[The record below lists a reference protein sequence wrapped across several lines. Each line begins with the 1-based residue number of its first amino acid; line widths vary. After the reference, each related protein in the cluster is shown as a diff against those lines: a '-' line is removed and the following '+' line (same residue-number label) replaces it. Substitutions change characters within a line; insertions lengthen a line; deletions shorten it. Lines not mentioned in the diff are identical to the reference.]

1 MTKKRKRPMQA
12 SQALAVDLGTDVRR
26 RRGDLVVEF
35 RPDPDSPATG
45 TVQGAKARVWY
56 HVAWIEGQITDEHHE
71 AADRYLNRLEKHQG
85 AKEGSP
91 TVAAGIRGQ
100 GYAGPTERQVMATAD
115 LRAADQVLGPD
126 VLLVRKVIGEN
137 VTPIPMDVPVLRA
150 ALQRLSELW
159 GL

>member
-1 MTKKRKRPMQA
+1 MTKKRKRQAPA
-12 SQALAVDLGTDVRR
+12 SQALAVDLGPDVRR
-26 RRGDLVVEF
+26 RRGDVVVEF

-71 AADRYLNRLEKHQG
+71 AADRYLVRLEQHQG

-100 GYAGPTERQVMATAD
+100 GFAGPTERQVMATAD
-115 LRAADQVLGPD
+115 LRAADHVLGPD
-126 VLLVRKVIGEN
+126 VKLVREVIGWN
-137 VTPIPMDVPVLRA
+137 LTPSPADVPVLRA
-150 ALQRLSELW
+150 ALQRLAEHW
-159 GL
+159 GM